1 MLSLDEQGQP
11 HCAPMGPV
19 VDERLEDWLLRPF
32 QTSTT
37 FKNLQRHDHCIF
49 HVTDNALLV
58 TQLVLGKKPVLEF
71 SPLEDSDSDA
81 KGWILK
87 SACHWYQLRID
98 HWDTSQPRSEARAR
112 IVNQGQLRPFW
123 GWNRAKHAVLEAA
136 ILSTRFH
143 LLDREYVIAEFEGL
157 QSAIT
162 KTAGQDEKLAWEML
176 QENLAKYDWES
187 KAESR

>member
-1 MLSLDEQGQP
+1 MLSLDGQEQP
-11 HCAPMGPV
+11 HCAPMGPM

-32 QTSTT
+32 QTSRT
-37 FKNLQRHDHCIF
+37 FENLQRHNHCIF
-49 HVTDNALLV
+49 HVTDDALLV
-58 TQLVLGKKPVLEF
+58 TQLVLGKKPALEF
-71 SPLEDSDSDA
+71 SPLGNPDSNA

-98 HWDTSQPRSEARAR
+98 HWDTSQPRCEARAKV
-112 IVNQGQLRPFW
+112 VNQGQLRPFW

-143 LLDREYVIAEFEGL
+143 LLDREYVTAEFEGL

-162 KTAGQDEKLAWEML
+162 KTAGPDEKLAWEML
-176 QENLAKYDWES
+176 RENLANYNWES
-187 KAESR
+187 QTESR